1 MYKQFCLITAKNLLQ
16 NLQFVGMCLFFHC
29 LKQISVVMLPVCK
42 NADKVFNNEDI
53 WRLAMPQCFS
63 LRDGILVLPR
73 FTVET
78 SLDLVDRLKEMGMA
92 LPFASGDFSS
102 NL

>member
-1 MYKQFCLITAKNLLQ
+1 
-16 NLQFVGMCLFFHC
+16 
-29 LKQISVVMLPVCK
+29 
-42 NADKVFNNEDI
+42 
-53 WRLAMPQCFS
+53 MPQCFS